1 MFFNRYHCVR
11 QLDQK
16 DCGAACLS
24 TIAKHYGSK
33 LSLAYIRDIAGTDTQ
48 GTSALGMVKAAEQL
62 GFSAKA
68 VRAEHTAFDQ
78 SFTLPAIA
86 HIIIDQ
92 QLLHYVVIHKISKDK
107 IIIADPGKG
116 IVTYQKDDF
125 FKIWT
130 GILILLAPTETYK
143 KQTETS
149 NISADIFRLILQQK
163 SLIIHTFLA
172 SFIITIFGILGTFYF
187 QTIIDQ
193 ILPNGLSNTLHI
205 LSIGLLIMYLFKV
218 FLIGFRQYLMILL
231 GQKLSISIMFGYF
244 QHVLTLP
251 MKFFS
256 NRKVGEIISRFT
268 DANKVIDAVV
278 SASLSAILDT
288 IMLIMVGIFL
298 YLQNTTLFLIT
309 LAFIPFYI
317 LTVWIFIKPYENIN
331 NSEMEN
337 NAQLTSKIVETL
349 NGIETVKAY
358 NAEYMMSFETEKR
371 FVKYLR
377 SAFKHGVIDNLQSSI
392 KMFLDLA
399 SGALILWIG
408 STQVM
413 KGTLTIG
420 QLITYNALL
429 TYFLNPL
436 QNIIGLQS
444 KLQSASVASKRL
456 GEILK
461 LEPELKENKERITST
476 SSITGPLSFNKINFR
491 YGTRRLIL
499 KDITLHIQKGEK
511 VAFVGESGSG
521 KSTLTK
527 LLMKFYTAESG
538 EVLINGYHINDIH
551 TNALRESISYI
562 PQESHF
568 IQGSILENLL
578 LGNSGSFTFEEIIE
592 VCKQTNVHDF
602 VNDLPMRYDTLVEEN
617 GSNLSGGQKQ
627 RLAIARALLR
637 KPNILIMDES
647 TSNLDTTTEQGIS
660 KMIYAQTVDVT
671 TIIIAHRLSTIMN
684 CDKIFV
690 MENGEI
696 IEYGNHND
704 LLKKKGKY
712 YELWENQMP
721 SREMVTI

>member
-1 MFFNRYHCVR
+1 
-11 QLDQK
+11 
-16 DCGAACLS
+16 
-24 TIAKHYGSK
+24 
-33 LSLAYIRDIAGTDTQ
+33 
-48 GTSALGMVKAAEQL
+48 MVKAAEQL

-78 SFTLPAIA
+78 SITLPAIA

-116 IVTYQKDDF
+116 LVTYQKDDF

-278 SASLSAILDT
+278 SASLSVILDT

-331 NSEMEN
+331 NTEMEN

-461 LEPELKENKERITST
+461 LEPELKEKEAQITST

-660 KMIYAQTVDVT
+660 KMIYDQTVGIT

-721 SREMVTI
+721 SRGMVTI

>member
-1 MFFNRYHCVR
+1 
-11 QLDQK
+11 
-16 DCGAACLS
+16 
-24 TIAKHYGSK
+24 
-33 LSLAYIRDIAGTDTQ
+33 
-48 GTSALGMVKAAEQL
+48 
-62 GFSAKA
+62 
-68 VRAEHTAFDQ
+68 
-78 SFTLPAIA
+78 
-86 HIIIDQ
+86 
-92 QLLHYVVIHKISKDK
+92 
-107 IIIADPGKG
+107 
-116 IVTYQKDDF
+116 
-125 FKIWT
+125 
-130 GILILLAPTETYK
+130 
-143 KQTETS
+143 
-149 NISADIFRLILQQK
+149 
-163 SLIIHTFLA
+163 
-172 SFIITIFGILGTFYF
+172 
-187 QTIIDQ
+187 
-193 ILPNGLSNTLHI
+193 
-205 LSIGLLIMYLFKV
+205 
-218 FLIGFRQYLMILL
+218 
-231 GQKLSISIMFGYF
+231 
-244 QHVLTLP
+244 
-251 MKFFS
+251 
-256 NRKVGEIISRFT
+256 
-268 DANKVIDAVV
+268 
-278 SASLSAILDT
+278 
-288 IMLIMVGIFL
+288 
-298 YLQNTTLFLIT
+298 
-309 LAFIPFYI
+309 
-317 LTVWIFIKPYENIN
+317 
-331 NSEMEN
+331 MEN

-358 NAEYMMSFETEKR
+358 NAEYMMTFETEKR

-413 KGTLTIG
+413 KGNLTIG

-444 KLQSASVASKRL
+444 KFQSASVASKRL
-456 GEILK
+456 GEII
-461 LEPELKENKERITST
+461 EQDPEIKDNEKRITSI
-476 SSITGPLSFNKINFR
+476 SSITGPIVFNKINFR

-499 KDITLHIQKGEK
+499 KNIALQIQKGEK

-527 LLMKFYTAESG
+527 LLMKFYAAESG
-538 EVLINGYHINDIH
+538 EILINGYHINDIH

-592 VCKQTNVHDF
+592 VCKQTKVHDF
-602 VNDLPMRYDTLVEEN
+602 IDHLPMRYDTLIEEN

-660 KMIYAQTVDVT
+660 KMIYDQTYNIT

-696 IEYGNHND
+696 KESGSHHD
-704 LLKKKGKY
+704 LLMKKGKY
-712 YELWENQMP
+712 YELWENQIP
-721 SREMVTI
+721 SKEMVTI

>member
-1 MFFNRYHCVR
+1 MFFKKYQYVK
-11 QLDQK
+11 QIDEK
-16 DCGAACLS
+16 DCGAACLA
-24 TIAKHYGSK
+24 TILKHYGSK
-33 LSLAYIRDIAGTDTQ
+33 LSINKIRDIAGTDKQ
-48 GTSALGMVKAAEQL
+48 GTSALGLVRAAEQL
-62 GFSAKA
+62 GFSAKGVKA
-68 VRAEHTAFDQ
+68 DKTALEEPI
-78 SFTLPAIA
+78 TLPAIA
-86 HIIIDQ
+86 HIILDG
-92 QLLHYVVIHKISKDK
+92 QLLHYVVIHKITKDQV
-107 IIIADPGKG
+107 IIADPGRG
-116 IVTYQKDDF
+116 IIKYTKKEF
-125 FKIWT
+125 LEIWT
-130 GILILLAPTETYK
+130 GILILLTPSETYK
-143 KQTETS
+143 IHAETS
-149 NISADIFRLILQQK
+149 TIQSDIFKLILHQK
-163 SLIIHTFLA
+163 SLIIHTILA
-172 SFIITIFGILGTFYF
+172 SFIITVFGIMGTFYF
-187 QTIIDQ
+187 QTVIDE
-193 ILPNGLSNTLHI
+193 ILPNGLNSTLHI
-205 LSIGLLIMYLFKV
+205 LSFGLIIMYLFKV
-218 FLIGFRQYLMILL
+218 LLTAFRQYLMILL

-244 QHVLTLP
+244 KHVLSLP

-256 NRKVGEIISRFT
+256 TRKIGEIISRFN
-268 DANKVIDAVV
+268 DANKVIDAII
-278 SASLSAILDT
+278 SASLSVVLDT
-288 IMLIMVGIFL
+288 VMLVMVGIFL

-309 LAFIPFYI
+309 LAFIPFYV
-317 LTVWIFIKPYENIN
+317 LTVWLFMKPYESIN
-331 NSEMEN
+331 NTEMEN

-358 NAEYMMSFETEKR
+358 NAEYMMSYETEKK

-377 SAFKHGVIDNLQSSI
+377 SAFKHGVIDNLQNSI
-392 KMFLDLA
+392 KMFLDLV
-399 SGALILWIG
+399 SGAFILWIG

-413 KGTLTIG
+413 KGNLTVG

-456 GEILK
+456 GEILEVEHEIK
-461 LEPELKENKERITST
+461 DKDAQITT
-476 SSITGPLSFNKINFR
+476 PASINGPIEFNKINFR

-499 KDITLHIQKGEK
+499 KDITLHIDKGEK
-511 VAFVGESGSG
+511 VALIGESGSG
-521 KSTLTK
+521 KSTVAK

-538 EVLINGYHINDIH
+538 EILINGYHINDIH
-551 TNALRESISYI
+551 AHALRESIGYI

-568 IQGSILENLL
+568 IQGSIFENLL
-578 LGNSGSFTFEEIIE
+578 LGNSGSFTFEEIIK
-592 VCKQTNVHDF
+592 VCKQTKAHDF
-602 VNDLPMRYDTLVEEN
+602 INDLPMRYDTLVEEN

-627 RLAIARALLR
+627 RLVIARALLR

-660 KMIYAQTVDVT
+660 KMIYDQTVGIT

-721 SREMVTI
+721 SKGMVTI